1 LDKYICAIML
11 IPPNLNLSPYTR
23 IINMEK
29 ERDLVLIV
37 DDNPTNIDLL
47 VATLT
52 NDYRLGVSI
61 NGPRTLEYVSKQKPD
76 IILLDIMMPGMNGF
90 EVCSRLKADPET
102 VDIPIIFITAVND
115 VSRKIKGFE
124 LGAVDY
130 ITKPFLA
137 EEVRERVRT
146 HLALKS
152 MHEQLTDRNVNLELM
167 VREKTIELEKMLEAT
182 ISTITLM
189 AEIRDPY
196 TSGHQQRVAD
206 LACAIAKHMGFSK
219 DNLRAVELAGI
230 LHDIGKIRVPTSVMN
245 RPGRLLEIERELM
258 KIHPEVGY
266 NLLKRIPFRLPV
278 AEIVYQHHERMDGSG
293 YPCGLKGDQILLE
306 ARILA
311 VADVTEAQS
320 SYRPYRPALGID
332 VALAEISKNSGK
344 LYDPKVVEVCL
355 SLFKENLFNFGKD
368 SRLQDPGHIQ

>member
-1 LDKYICAIML
+1 
-11 IPPNLNLSPYTR
+11 
-23 IINMEK
+23 
-29 ERDLVLIV
+29 
-37 DDNPTNIDLL
+37 
-47 VATLT
+47 
-52 NDYRLGVSI
+52 
-61 NGPRTLEYVSKQKPD
+61 
-76 IILLDIMMPGMNGF
+76 
-90 EVCSRLKADPET
+90 
-102 VDIPIIFITAVND
+102 
-115 VSRKIKGFE
+115 
-124 LGAVDY
+124 
-130 ITKPFLA
+130 
-137 EEVRERVRT
+137 
-146 HLALKS
+146 
-152 MHEQLTDRNVNLELM
+152 
-167 VREKTIELEKMLEAT
+167 MLEAT

-245 RPGRLLEIERELM
+245 RPGRLLEIERELL

-266 NLLKRIPFRLPV
+266 NLLKRIPFKLPV

-293 YPCGLKGDQILLE
+293 YPRGLKDDQILLE

-332 VALAEISKNSGK
+332 VALAEISKNSGM

>member
-1 LDKYICAIML
+1 
-11 IPPNLNLSPYTR
+11 
-23 IINMEK
+23 MEK

-47 VATLT
+47 VSTLG
-52 NDYRLGVSI
+52 NEYRLGVAI
-61 NGPRTLEYVSKQKPD
+61 NGPRTLEYVSRQKPD

-90 EVCSRLKADPET
+90 EVCSHMKADPET
-102 VDIPIIFITAVND
+102 RDIPIIFITAVND

-152 MHEQLTDRNVNLELM
+152 MREQLADRNVNLELM

-182 ISTITLM
+182 ISTITRM

-196 TSGHQQRVAD
+196 TSGHQERVAD

-219 DNLRAVELAGI
+219 DRIRAVELAGI
-230 LHDIGKIRVPTSVMN
+230 LHDIGKIRVPTSIMN
-245 RPGRLLEIERELM
+245 RPGKLLEIERELL

-266 NLLKRIPFRLPV
+266 KLLKRIPFTMPV
-278 AEIVYQHHERMDGSG
+278 ADIVLQHHERIDGSG
-293 YPCGLKGDQILLE
+293 YPSGLKGDQILLE

-344 LYDPKVVEVCL
+344 LYDPQVVEACL
-355 SLFKENLFNFGKD
+355 TLFRENLFSFGED
-368 SRLQDPGHIQ
+368 SRFKDPGHIH

>member
-1 LDKYICAIML
+1 
-11 IPPNLNLSPYTR
+11 
-23 IINMEK
+23 MEK

-102 VDIPIIFITAVND
+102 VDIPIIFITAVDD

-245 RPGRLLEIERELM
+245 RPGRLLEIERELL

-266 NLLKRIPFRLPV
+266 NLLKRIPFKLPV

-293 YPCGLKGDQILLE
+293 YPRGLKDDQILLE

-332 VALAEISKNSGK
+332 VALAEISKNSGM
-344 LYDPKVVEVCL
+344 LYDTKVVEVCL

>member
-1 LDKYICAIML
+1 
-11 IPPNLNLSPYTR
+11 
-23 IINMEK
+23 MEK
-29 ERDLVLIV
+29 KRDLVLIV

-47 VATLT
+47 VNTLV
-52 NDYRLGVSI
+52 NEYELGVSI
-61 NGPRTLEYVSKQKPD
+61 SGPRALDYISKQKPD
-76 IILLDIMMPGMNGF
+76 IILLDIMMPEMNGF
-90 EVCSRLKADPET
+90 EVCNRLKANPET
-102 VDIPIIFITAVND
+102 RDIPIIFITAVND

-152 MHEQLTDRNVNLELM
+152 MREQLADRNVNLELM
-167 VREKTIELEKMLEAT
+167 VREKTIALEKMLEAT

-196 TSGHQQRVAD
+196 TSGHQQRVAN
-206 LACAIAKHMGFSK
+206 LAGAIAKHMGLSK
-219 DNLRAVELAGI
+219 DKIQAVELAGI

-245 RPGRLLEIERELM
+245 RPGRLLETERELL

-266 NLLKRIPFRLPV
+266 RLLKRIPFKMPI
-278 AEIVYQHHERMDGSG
+278 ADIVFQHHERIDGSG
-293 YPCGLKGDQILLE
+293 YPSGLKGDQILLE
-306 ARILA
+306 ARILS

-332 VALAEISKNSGK
+332 AALEEISKNSGT
-344 LYDPKVVEVCL
+344 LYDPQVVEACL
-355 SLFKENLFNFGKD
+355 YLFRHNLFSFSEN
-368 SRLQDPGHIQ
+368 SRFSDPGHIH

>member
-1 LDKYICAIML
+1 
-11 IPPNLNLSPYTR
+11 
-23 IINMEK
+23 MEK
-29 ERDLVLIV
+29 KRDLVLIV

-47 VATLT
+47 ISTLT
-52 NDYRLGVSI
+52 NDYRLGVAI

-90 EVCSRLKADPET
+90 EVCSRLKADTET
-102 VDIPIIFITAVND
+102 CDIPIIFITAVND
-115 VSRKIKGFE
+115 ISRKIKGFE

-152 MHEQLTDRNVNLELM
+152 MREQLADRNVNLESM

-206 LACAIAKHMGFSK
+206 LACAISKHMGLPK
-219 DNLRAVELAGI
+219 NNIRAVELAGT

-245 RPGRLLEIERELM
+245 RPGKLLQIERELL

-266 NLLKRIPFRLPV
+266 KLLKRIPFKMPV
-278 AEIVYQHHERMDGSG
+278 ADIVLQHHERMDGSG
-293 YPCGLKGDQILLE
+293 YPFGLKNDQILLE

-320 SYRPYRPALGID
+320 SYRPYRPALGIES
-332 VALAEISKNSGK
+332 ALGEISKNSGK
-344 LYDPKVVEVCL
+344 FYDTQVVEACL
-355 SLFKENLFNFGKD
+355 TLFRQNLFSFGED
-368 SRLQDPGHIQ
+368 SRLWDPGHIK

>member
-1 LDKYICAIML
+1 
-11 IPPNLNLSPYTR
+11 
-23 IINMEK
+23 MEK

-47 VATLT
+47 INTLK
-52 NDYRLGVSI
+52 NEYRLGVSI
-61 NGPRTLEYVSKQKPD
+61 NGPRTLDYVSRQKPD

-90 EVCSRLKADPET
+90 EVCSLLKADPET
-102 VDIPIIFITAVND
+102 NDIPIIFITAVDD

-152 MHEQLTDRNVNLELM
+152 MREQLEDRNINLESM
-167 VREKTIELEKMLEAT
+167 VKEKTIELEKMLEAT
-182 ISTITLM
+182 ISTITRM

-196 TSGHQQRVAD
+196 TSGHQQRVAE
-206 LACAIAKHMGFSK
+206 LACAIANHMGLPK
-219 DNLRAVELAGI
+219 DKVQAVELAGI

-245 RPGRLLEIERELM
+245 RPGRLHNAELELL

-266 NLLKRIPFRLPV
+266 DLLKKIPFKLPV
-278 AEIVYQHHERMDGSG
+278 ADIVYQHHERLDGSG
-293 YPCGLKGDQILLE
+293 YPSHLKGDQILLE
-306 ARILA
+306 SRILA

-320 SYRPYRPALGID
+320 SYRPYRPALGIET
-332 VALAEISKNSGK
+332 ALNEISKNSGK
-344 LYDPKVVEVCL
+344 LYDPTVVEVCL
-355 SLFKENLFNFGKD
+355 TLFREKLFNFGED
-368 SRLQDPGHIQ
+368 SRFKDPGHIQ

>member
-1 LDKYICAIML
+1 
-11 IPPNLNLSPYTR
+11 
-23 IINMEK
+23 MEK
-29 ERDLVLIV
+29 ERDLVLVV

-47 VATLT
+47 VNTLK
-52 NDYRLGVSI
+52 NEYRLGVSI
-61 NGPRTLEYVSKQKPD
+61 NGPRTLDYVSRQKPD

-90 EVCSRLKADPET
+90 EVCSLLKADPET
-102 VDIPIIFITAVND
+102 RDIPIIFITAVDD

-152 MHEQLTDRNVNLELM
+152 MREQLEDRNINLEQKI
-167 VREKTIELEKMLEAT
+167 REKTVELEKMLEAT
-182 ISTITLM
+182 IATITLM
-189 AEIRDPY
+189 AETRDPY
-196 TSGHQQRVAD
+196 TSGHQRRVAD
-206 LACAIAKHMGFSK
+206 LACAIARHMGFSK
-219 DNLRAVELAGI
+219 DQIRAVELAGI

-245 RPGRLLEIERELM
+245 RPGRLLDAERELL

-266 NLLKRIPFRLPV
+266 ELLKTIPFPLPV
-278 AEIVYQHHERMDGSG
+278 ADIVHQHHERMDGSG
-293 YPCGLKGDQILLE
+293 YPLGLKGDQILLE
-306 ARILA
+306 ARVLA

-332 VALAEISKNSGK
+332 VALKEISKNSGK
-344 LYDPKVVEVCL
+344 LYDPQVVEACL
-355 SLFKENLFNFGKD
+355 TLFRENLFDFGED
-368 SRLQDPGHIQ
+368 RRFMDPGHIQ

>member
-1 LDKYICAIML
+1 
-11 IPPNLNLSPYTR
+11 
-23 IINMEK
+23 MEK

-102 VDIPIIFITAVND
+102 RDIPIIFITAVND

-245 RPGRLLEIERELM
+245 RPGRLLEIERELL

-293 YPCGLKGDQILLE
+293 YPRGLKEDQILLE

-332 VALAEISKNSGK
+332 VALAEISKNSGM

>member
-1 LDKYICAIML
+1 
-11 IPPNLNLSPYTR
+11 
-23 IINMEK
+23 MEK
-29 ERDLVLIV
+29 GRDLVLIV

-47 VATLT
+47 VSTLT
-52 NDYRLGVSI
+52 SEYRLGVSI
-61 NGPRTLEYVSKQKPD
+61 NGPNALEYVSKQKPD
-76 IILLDIMMPGMNGF
+76 IILLDIMMPEMNGF

-102 VDIPIIFITAVND
+102 QDIPIIFITAVND

-146 HLALKS
+146 HLSLKL
-152 MHEQLTDRNVNLELM
+152 MREQLSDRNVDLELK

-189 AEIRDPY
+189 TEIRDPY

-206 LACAIAKHMGFSK
+206 LACAIAKHMEFPK
-219 DNLRAVELAGI
+219 ERIRAVELAGI

-245 RPGRLLEIERELM
+245 RPGRLLEIERELL

-266 NLLKRIPFRLPV
+266 NLLKKIPFTMPV
-278 AEIVYQHHERMDGSG
+278 ADIVHQHHERIDGSG
-293 YPCGLKGDQILLE
+293 YPLGLKGDQILLE

-320 SYRPYRPALGID
+320 SYRPYRPALGIEA
-332 VALAEISKNSGK
+332 ALIEISTQSGIF
-344 LYDPKVVEVCL
+344 YDPQIVDICL
-355 SLFKENLFNFGKD
+355 TLFREGLFSFGDDRRIK
-368 SRLQDPGHIQ
+368 DPGHIQ

>member
-1 LDKYICAIML
+1 
-11 IPPNLNLSPYTR
+11 
-23 IINMEK
+23 MEK
-29 ERDLVLIV
+29 ERDLILIV
-37 DDNPTNIDLL
+37 DDHPTNIDLL
-47 VATLT
+47 VSTLT

-61 NGPRTLEYVSKQKPD
+61 NGPRALDYVSRQKPD

-102 VDIPIIFITAVND
+102 RDIPIIFITAVD
-115 VSRKIKGFE
+115 DASRKIKGFE

-152 MHEQLTDRNVNLELM
+152 MREQLADRNVNLELM

-189 AEIRDPY
+189 AETRDPY

-206 LACAIAKHMGFSK
+206 LACAIAKHMGLPK
-219 DNLRAVELAGI
+219 NIMRTVELAGI

-245 RPGRLLEIERELM
+245 RPGRLLEAEQELL

-266 NLLKRIPFRLPV
+266 KLLKRIPFTMPV
-278 AEIVYQHHERMDGSG
+278 ADIVFQHHERMDGSG

-306 ARILA
+306 ARIIA

-320 SYRPYRPALGID
+320 SYRPYRPALGIE
-332 VALAEISKNSGK
+332 VALEEISKNSGK
-344 LYDPKVVEVCL
+344 FYDPQVVEACL
-355 SLFKENLFNFGKD
+355 TLFREGLFSFGED
-368 SRLQDPGHIQ
+368 SRIRDPGHIQ

>member
-1 LDKYICAIML
+1 
-11 IPPNLNLSPYTR
+11 
-23 IINMEK
+23 MEK

-37 DDNPTNIDLL
+37 DDNSTNIDLL
-47 VATLT
+47 VSTLT
-52 NDYRLGVSI
+52 NDYRLGVAI
-61 NGPRTLEYVSKQKPD
+61 NGPRTLEYVSRQKPD

-102 VDIPIIFITAVND
+102 RDIPIIFITAVND

-152 MHEQLTDRNVNLELM
+152 MREQLADRNINLELK
-167 VREKTIELEKMLEAT
+167 VGEKTIELEKMLEAT

-189 AEIRDPY
+189 AETRDPY

-206 LACAIAKHMGFSK
+206 LACAIAKHMGLSK
-219 DNLRAVELAGI
+219 DIIRAVELAGI

-245 RPGRLLEIERELM
+245 RPGRLLEAERELL
-258 KIHPEVGY
+258 KIHPEVGSR
-266 NLLKRIPFRLPV
+266 LLKRIPFTMPV
-278 AEIVYQHHERMDGSG
+278 ADIVLQHHERMDGSG
-293 YPCGLKGDQILLE
+293 YPFGLKGDQILLE

-332 VALAEISKNSGK
+332 VALEEISKNSGK
-344 LYDPKVVEVCL
+344 FYDPEVVEACL
-355 SLFKENLFNFGKD
+355 TLFREGLFVFDKD
-368 SRLQDPGHIQ
+368 TRFRDSGHIQ

>member
-1 LDKYICAIML
+1 M
-11 IPPNLNLSPYTR
+11 R
-23 IINMEK
+23 MEK
-29 ERDLVLIV
+29 DRDLVLIV

-47 VATLT
+47 ISTLT
-52 NDYRLGVSI
+52 GEYRLGVAI
-61 NGPRTLEYVSKQKPD
+61 NGPKSLEYVSKQKPD

-90 EVCSRLKADPET
+90 EVCSRLKSDPET
-102 VDIPIIFITAVND
+102 QDIPIIFITAVDD

-146 HLALKS
+146 HLTLKS
-152 MHEQLTDRNVNLELM
+152 MREKLADRNIDLEVK

-182 ISTITLM
+182 IATITLI

-196 TSGHQQRVAD
+196 TSGHQRRVAD
-206 LACAIAKHMGFSK
+206 LASAIAKHMRLSK
-219 DNLRAVELAGI
+219 ERIRAVELAGI
-230 LHDIGKIRVPTSVMN
+230 LHDIGKIRIPTSVLN
-245 RPGRLLEIERELM
+245 RPGRLLEAERELL
-258 KIHPEVGY
+258 KIHPEISY
-266 NLLKRIPFRLPV
+266 KLLKRIPFPLPV
-278 AEIVYQHHERMDGSG
+278 ADIVLQHHERMDGSG
-293 YPCGLKGDQILLE
+293 YPSGLKGDQIIFE

-332 VALAEISKNSGK
+332 AALREISENSGK
-344 LYDPKVVEVCL
+344 LYDPQVVETCL
-355 SLFKENLFNFGKD
+355 TLFREGLFSFEKD
-368 SRLQDPGHIQ
+368 SRIEDPGHIH